1 MLSNRLLT
9 RLFTNLRYLSQQ
21 GVVSLLAKSSTA
33 SIHSTSTATS
43 SFSTST
49 SSSSASSSAT
59 PVSQL
64 RQQTPSLPSALPS
77 NGASTSTSSSCSIG
91 SVSCDKLRLVT
102 AYSGYSKDVNFL
114 NTPGANSSTSK
125 FGIQLLSRKKGVIGD
140 DAWFIASQKCA
151 DVMGV
156 ADGVGGWRTLGV
168 DPSKFSSNLM
178 RTCKRLVE
186 QELGSTLFA
195 NSQNVNKK
203 TPIEILSSSYQ
214 ALLENKN
221 QSVIGS
227 STACIIV
234 FNRESNCL
242 HSANLGDS
250 GFVVIRGN
258 KIVHRS
264 QEQTHYFNSPFQ
276 MAILPSLGSTLL
288 LQNPPQPASFQQHEQ
303 QQQQR
308 MQPLDT
314 STLINDSPDLASVS
328 SFDLREGDFIVVA
341 TDGLWDNLNEKALLL
356 EISKIKSFLLEDL
369 EKAAQTIAR
378 KAIELAYDPDYIS
391 PFALAARQNGIELYG
406 GKPDDVT
413 VLLARVSR

>member
-1 MLSNRLLT
+1 MQSAAVYSRTAARSIASNLSNECNSKCSTKVVKQSHSALATTTNMLNNRLLT
-9 RLFTNLRYLSQQ
+9 RLYTNLRYLSQQ
-21 GVVSLLAKSSTA
+21 GIFALLSKSPT
-33 SIHSTSTATS
+33 SITHSAPSTSASYNTS
-43 SFSTST
+43 NAMSISPAGQLRQTTQNLPSIGA
-49 SSSSASSSAT
+49 SSASSA
-59 PVSQL
+59 
-64 RQQTPSLPSALPS
+64 
-77 NGASTSTSSSCSIG
+77 SSCPLSPLN
-91 SVSCDKLRLVT
+91 CDKLRLVT
-102 AYSGYSKDVNFL
+102 AYSGYSKDFNFL
-114 NTPGANSSTSK
+114 TNTTTGAGTATSR
-125 FGIQLLSRKKGVIGD
+125 FGIELLSRKKGVIGD

-156 ADGVGGWRTLGV
+156 ADGVGGWRDIGV
-168 DPSKFSSNLM
+168 DPSRFSSNLM

-203 TPIEILSSSYQ
+203 TPIEILTSSYQ

-276 MAILPSLGSTLL
+276 MAILPTIL
-288 LQNPPQPASFQQHEQ
+288 LQHQQPASFQQHEQ
-303 QQQQR
+303 QPQQR
-308 MQPLDT
+308 MQQQQQQQPLDT
-314 STLINDSPDLASVS
+314 STLINDSPDLASIS
-328 SFDLREGDFIVVA
+328 SFDLREGDFILVA
-341 TDGLWDNLNEKALLL
+341 TDGLWDNMNEKALLH
-356 EISKIKSFLLEDL
+356 EISKIKVSF
-369 EKAAQTIAR
+369 
-378 KAIELAYDPDYIS
+378 
-391 PFALAARQNGIELYG
+391 F
-406 GKPDDVT
+406 
-413 VLLARVSR
+413 